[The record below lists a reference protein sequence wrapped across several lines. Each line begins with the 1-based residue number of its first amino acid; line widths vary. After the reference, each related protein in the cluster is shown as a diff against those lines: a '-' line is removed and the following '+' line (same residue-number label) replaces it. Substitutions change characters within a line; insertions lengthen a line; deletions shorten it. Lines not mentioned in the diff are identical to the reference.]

1 MTSTKMTAK
10 MTEQEFMDAAARGD
24 DEAVRAG
31 LEQGLKAD
39 TTDQYGNTA
48 LMMACA
54 RAQSGVCKTLLEA
67 GASADHKNKY
77 GLGPRN
83 WISWAENDSTIRNML
98 G

>member
-1 MTSTKMTAK
+1 MPTAQKTAK
-10 MTEQEFMDAAARGD
+10 MTEQEFMDAASNGD
-24 DEAVRAG
+24 AEAVRAG
-31 LEQGLKAD
+31 LEQGLNPDVA
-39 TTDQYGNTA
+39 DQYGNTA

-67 GASADHKNKY
+67 GARADHKNKY

-83 WISWAENDSTIRNML
+83 WISWAENDSTIRNLL